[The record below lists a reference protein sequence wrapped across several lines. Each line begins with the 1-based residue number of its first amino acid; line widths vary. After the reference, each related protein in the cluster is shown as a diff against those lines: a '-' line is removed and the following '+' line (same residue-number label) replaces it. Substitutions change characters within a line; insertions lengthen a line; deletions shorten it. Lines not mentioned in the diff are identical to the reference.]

1 MIRNYLTPIAIL
13 AFVFLFSGNA
23 YAKEDVLRCALKNKL
38 NEPDIRTEVEIDLDK
53 KILWAD
59 GSKYKINLI
68 GERAIK
74 AESENGNVRISIDR
88 FDGFMTLEA
97 LSSKFGGYCKK
108 YKKIF

>member
-1 MIRNYLTPIAIL
+1 MILVL
-13 AFVFLFSGNA
+13 CFLFSVSA
-23 YAKEDVLRCALKNKL
+23 YSKEDVLRCALKNKL
-38 NEPDIRTEVEIDLDK
+38 DEPEIRTEVEIDLDK
-53 KILWAD
+53 KIIWVD

-74 AESENGNVRISIDR
+74 AESDNGNVKISLDR
-88 FDGFMTLEA
+88 FDGFITLEA

>member
-1 MIRNYLTPIAIL
+1 MKKLVGVL
-13 AFVFLFSGNA
+13 ALCLLVSGNA
-23 YAKEDVLRCALKNKL
+23 YSKEDVLRCALKNKL
-38 NEPDIRTEVEIDLDK
+38 DEPDVRTEVEIDLDK
-53 KILWAD
+53 KIIWVD

-74 AESENGNVRISIDR
+74 AESDNGNVKISLDR
-88 FDGFMTLEA
+88 FDGFITLEA